1 MGAFLFYT
9 TEFGEMTKKDKKS
22 IKRKIV
28 LSGKPY
34 EKVKTLIGSVSTG
47 ISDLG
52 EKHRKHLLRKLKGV
66 RNEADLS
73 VQDYLKRH

>member
-1 MGAFLFYT
+1 
-9 TEFGEMTKKDKKS
+9 MTKKDKKG

-34 EKVKTLIGSVSTG
+34 EKVKNLIGSVSTG

-52 EKHRKHLLRKLKGV
+52 EKHRKHLLRKFRGRV
-66 RNEADLS
+66 
-73 VQDYLKRH
+73 